1 MKNIAVIF
9 AGGTGTRM
17 RTADT
22 PKQFLTLQGRPVIIR
37 TLEIFENT
45 PGITDII
52 VCSHPDWID
61 TCRDLIDRAGLRK
74 VRNIVAGGASGQ
86 QSIYNGLRAAAEV
99 SDSEQDVVVI
109 HDGVRPLVSPS
120 HVQMCVDAARAHG
133 SAVTAVPAKE
143 TVAVRGEN
151 GGVGEIV
158 DRTHVMLVRA
168 PQCFFLHEILEAHNR
183 AISESRDDF
192 VDSATM
198 MHHYGAH
205 IHLVEGS
212 SDNIKITTQD
222 DYFAIQSILS
232 AREIQQLIMSED

>member
-37 TLEIFENT
+37 TLQIFEDA

-52 VCSHPDWID
+52 VVSHPDWID
-61 TCRDLIDRAGLRK
+61 TCHDLVERSGLRK

-86 QSIYNGLRAAAEV
+86 QSIFNGLRAAAEV
-99 SDSEQDVVVI
+99 SDSEHDVVVI
-109 HDGVRPLVSPS
+109 HDGVRPLVTPA
-120 HVQMCVDAARAHG
+120 HVQTCLDTVRAHG

-143 TVAVRGEN
+143 TVAIRASD
-151 GGVGEIV
+151 GGVDEIV
-158 DRTHVMLVRA
+158 DRAQVMLIRA
-168 PQCFFLHEILEAHNR
+168 PQCFYLHQILNAHER
-183 AISESRDDF
+183 AISEERDDF

-232 AREIQQLIMSED
+232 AREIQQLIMSDE